1 MGLVCD
7 RRGLL
12 RGIAATALGG
22 AWAYPASAQAR
33 RDAPDAGK
41 LPPKG
46 EYLLKGAFVMTMDP
60 QLGNISK
67 GSVHVKDGEIVDVD
81 AAISAPGAEVID
93 ADGMI
98 VLPGLVETHWHRWSS
113 LLRSMAIGE

>member
-1 MGLVCD
+1 MCLVCD

-33 RDAPDAGK
+33 RDAPDAGE
-41 LPPKG
+41 LSPKG
-46 EYLLKGAFVMTMDP
+46 EYLLKDAFVMTMDP

-81 AAISAPGAEVID
+81 
-93 ADGMI
+93 
-98 VLPGLVETHWHRWSS
+98 T
-113 LLRSMAIGE
+113 